1 MKRYTQTI
9 ILITL
14 LLTLVVQAQ
23 PRRRFEPPRELTPE
37 EKTFLEQRGSRGF
50 GVHDPSTIVK
60 CKDTYWIFCT
70 GRGTPSHYSQDLK
83 TWKRGPSVF
92 SEPPAWQAEVVP
104 NNRGTGYWAPDV
116 IHHQDKYLLFFSISN
131 FGVNTSAIGVTTNKT
146 LDPNDPEYQWTEA
159 KMVIQS
165 DPNCN
170 YNAID
175 PGVIIDQEGKL
186 WMSFGS
192 FWGGIQ
198 LIELDPDTGTRIAPD
213 SPITTLAHYDSIEAP
228 HIYYHDGYY
237 YLLLNWG
244 MCCRGENSTY
254 NMRMGRSKTITG
266 PYLDKEGGDM
276 LIGGGSLL
284 LETDGIFIGPGH
296 PGIWKEG
303 DQYLMGMHFYNGAQR
318 GMSQYAIRPMQWD
331 QDGWPVILEPK
342 PEL

>member
-1 MKRYTQTI
+1 
-9 ILITL
+9 
-14 LLTLVVQAQ
+14 
-23 PRRRFEPPRELTPE
+23 
-37 EKTFLEQRGSRGF
+37 
-50 GVHDPSTIVK
+50 
-60 CKDTYWIFCT
+60 
-70 GRGTPSHYSQDLK
+70 
-83 TWKRGPSVF
+83 
-92 SEPPAWQAEVVP
+92 
-104 NNRGTGYWAPDV
+104 
-116 IHHQDKYLLFFSISN
+116 
-131 FGVNTSAIGVTTNKT
+131 
-146 LDPNDPEYQWTEA
+146 
-159 KMVIQS
+159 MVIQS

-284 LETDGIFIGPGH
+284 LETDGIFIGPRPPPASGRKATNTS
-296 PGIWKEG
+296 WVCTSTT
-303 DQYLMGMHFYNGAQR
+303 GAQTR
-318 GMSQYAIRPMQWD
+318 DVTIRHPPHAMGPRRLAGNFRAQAGIVGD
-331 QDGWPVILEPK
+331 FYCEMYKAKSVTRFRLF
-342 PEL
+342 